1 VDRPLLGDGPARTKA
16 GEEALTDKPEPK
28 YTYEEC
34 VAVGRAATDGRSQE
48 AVDRIIDCGLSFEMR
63 FATWDG
69 RMPIDRESSDGIEGF
84 PFEVW
89 RRSAAGP
96 GYVFVGAFAELDPA
110 ITYATR
116 AVRAEDK
123 PRVYEY
129 KGPAFGRPH
138 FRQVRFMLTEHSEW
152 KSKKLRS
159 DRYG

>member
-1 VDRPLLGDGPARTKA
+1 VTDR
-16 GEEALTDKPEPK
+16 K
-28 YTYEEC
+28 YTYEQC
-34 VAVGRAATDGRSQE
+34 VAVGQAASDGRSQE

-63 FATWDG
+63 FASWDG
-69 RMPIDRESSDGIEGF
+69 RAPIDRES
-84 PFEVW
+84 
-89 RRSAAGP
+89 P

-110 ITYATR
+110 IAYATQ
-116 AVRAEDK
+116 AVRAQDK

-129 KGPAFGRPH
+129 KGPVYGRPH